1 MLPNFNVKIQDSGRL
16 GFEPFIQEDSSHR
29 GIKVN
34 KALVKII
41 KNIFS
46 HIGVGKGTIN
56 ILDSNKKV
64 WSINKQSAINWVLKN
79 DTTADPKIVK
89 KMKNQELIEKILFL
103 YLKKEASLGNA
114 DAQYRLGMMY
124 ANGKGVAESTVEA
137 FQLYQKSAQQGN
149 PFAQFQLGVLYDLG
163 KGTVHAHEEAEKLYK
178 QAYPGLRKAA
188 DEGSAEAKIC
198 LGTMYLNGFG
208 VKKSEEQALDLYLS
222 SGEMKDP
229 YVLRNIGQI
238 YSNGALKSESKT
250 FEYYLLAAKQGDILG
265 QIYVSGMYFEGRG
278 VPKSTRKGI
287 YWLEK
292 AAKQGDPI
300 AQYQIGTIYYETGL
314 LTRQRGIDYLQKSAA
329 QGNCESLVKLGKL
342 YLHFQIQ
349 FPRIDYRASIAKG
362 IELLQKAADKDDSE
376 AQYTL
381 GQAYGIGHFVTQS
394 DEMSMAWYCRAA
406 ENGHEGALKELQKNK
421 PFFLKRLKDNF
432 IKDLGIDAEHPYS
445 FTDILKIYQREA
457 LKRHP
462 DRVGSEEAMS
472 QLNTIRDNLVKELQ
486 NILGGDLGWGRE
498 LLEKA
503 DEQLG

>member
-1 MLPNFNVKIQDSGRL
+1 MIPNFNIKIQESGRL

-208 VKKSEEQALDLYLS
+208 VEKSHEQALDLFLS

-229 YVLRNIGQI
+229 CVLRNIGHI
-238 YSNGALKSESKT
+238 YSKDGELKSETKS
-250 FEYYLLAAKQGDILG
+250 FEYYLIAAKQGDLLG
-265 QIYVSGMYFEGRG
+265 QIYVSGMYEEGRG
-278 VPKSTRKGI
+278 VPKSNRKAVS
-287 YWLEK
+287 WLEK
-292 AAKQGDPI
+292 AAKQGDSE
-300 AQYQIGTIYYETGL
+300 ALYRLGCFYYENL
-314 LTRQRGIDYLQKSAA
+314 LTRKKGMDYLQKSAA
-329 QGNCESLVKLGKL
+329 QGNCESLFKLGEL
-342 YLHFQIQ
+342 YFHLQVPGIN
-349 FPRIDYRASIAKG
+349 YKASIAKG
-362 IELLQKAADKDDSE
+362 IEFFQKAADKDYSE
-376 AQYTL
+376 AQYAL
-381 GQAYGIGHFVTQS
+381 GKAYALGYGVEQS
-394 DEMSMAWYCRAA
+394 SEKAFAWYLRAA
-406 ENGHEGALKELQKNK
+406 QNDHVEAQAELGKDKALV
-421 PFFLKRLKDNF
+421 LKHLKDNF
-432 IKDLGIDAEHPYS
+432 IKDLGIDAERSYS
-445 FTDILKIYQREA
+445 FKDFFKIYQREA
-457 LKRHP
+457 LKKHP

-486 NILGGDLGWGRE
+486 NILDVDLGWGRE

>member
-1 MLPNFNVKIQDSGRL
+1 MLPNFNVKIQDSRRL

-56 ILDSNKKV
+56 ILDSNRKV

-89 KMKNQELIEKILFL
+89 KMKNQELIEKIVFL

-114 DAQYRLGMMY
+114 DAQYRLGTMY
-124 ANGKGVAESTVEA
+124 AAGKGVAESTVEV

-163 KGTVHAHEEAEKLYK
+163 KGTVHAHDEAEKLYK

-208 VKKSEEQALDLYLS
+208 VEKSQEQALDLFLS

-229 YVLRNIGQI
+229 CVLRNIGHI
-238 YSNGALKSESKT
+238 YSKDGELKSETKS
-250 FEYYLLAAKQGDILG
+250 FEYYLIAAKQGDLLG
-265 QIYVSGMYFEGRG
+265 QIYVSGMYEEGRG
-278 VPKSTRKGI
+278 VPKSNRKAV

-292 AAKQGDPI
+292 AAQQGDPI
-300 AQYQIGTIYYETGL
+300 ALYRMGCFYKGL
-314 LTRQRGIDYLQKSAA
+314 YREKKAMSYLHKSAA
-329 QGNCESLVKLGKL
+329 QGNCESLFKLGEL
-342 YLHFQIQ
+342 YLHFQVRGIK
-349 FPRIDYRASIAKG
+349 YEASIAKG
-362 IELLQKAADKDDSE
+362 IEFLQKAAEKDYSE
-376 AQYTL
+376 AQYAL
-381 GQAYGIGHFVTQS
+381 GQAYAIGLGVDQS
-394 DEMSMAWYCRAA
+394 SEKAFAWYLRAA
-406 ENGHEGALKELQKNK
+406 QNDHVEAQAELGKDKALV
-421 PFFLKRLKDNF
+421 LKRLKDNF
-432 IKDLGIDAEHPYS
+432 IKDLGIDAERSYS
-445 FTDILKIYQREA
+445 FKDFFKIYHAEA
-457 LKRHP
+457 RKKHP
-462 DRVGSEEAMS
+462 DKVGSEEAMS

-486 NILGGDLGWGRE
+486 NILGVDLGWGRE

-503 DEQLG
+503 DEQLIKNG